1 MGSRRFARTPS
12 LPLFAGGLPCEAPP
26 LPPAQ
31 QGTPAGD
38 RRFLLLH
45 GEGLAAERPAV
56 WALRFSPLVGI
67 WREEGLLIETTGLPE
82 REREPEL
89 LRRVLRGFAAAGAP
103 ARGLLGRA
111 PAALAAL
118 LRAGARPQVLSPD
131 QEAAALPRLPVTALA
146 LPAEMIPA
154 LHRLGLRDVAALE
167 AQPRGPLARRFGNV
181 IAGELAALRGRIAP
195 YTPIRPPPRHLQA
208 REYLSPLCTAPALER
223 AIGTLA
229 DRLCLGLLESGE
241 GVRALRL
248 TAFRGDGSWQELRQ
262 GLGQASREPAH
273 LRRLLDRRVE
283 ELRPELGFEK
293 LILAAE
299 VTEALH
305 ARQAGLPGEE
315 TPQED
320 LSELLDRLGQRLRIW
335 RLAPQES
342 HWPERA
348 VRRADAFAPVAEAPA
363 APRPLRLLRRPIPIT
378 ASALLP
384 DDPPFQITIGRRV
397 ERVVSAEGPERLEP
411 EWWRPPEER
420 PPRDYYRVQ
429 LASGARW
436 WVCRRGAV
444 GEEAKWFVHG
454 FLP

>member
-12 LPLFAGGLPCEAPP
+12 LPLFEGGLPCEAPP
-26 LPPAQ
+26 LPPAEQ
-31 QGTPAGD
+31 ASSTGD

-67 WREEGLLIETTGLPE
+67 WREEGLLIETTGLPD
-82 REREPEL
+82 REPDL
-89 LRRVLRGFAAAGAP
+89 LDRVLRAFATAGAP

-118 LRAGARPQVLSPD
+118 LRAGTRPQVLSPD
-131 QEAAALPRLPVTALA
+131 QEAAALPRLPLTALA
-146 LPAEMIPA
+146 LPEQMIPA

-167 AQPRGPLARRFGNV
+167 AQPRGPLARRFGTA
-181 IAGELAALRGRIAP
+181 IAEELAALRGRIAP
-195 YTPIRPPPRHLQA
+195 FTPIRPPPRHVQA
-208 REYLSPLCTAPALER
+208 REYLSPLCTGPALER
-223 AIGTLA
+223 AIGALA
-229 DRLCLGLLESGE
+229 DRLCAGLLEAGE

-262 GLGQASREPAH
+262 GLGQASRDPAH

-283 ELRPELGFEK
+283 ELQPELGFEK
-293 LILAAE
+293 LILGAE
-299 VTEALH
+299 VTEVLR

-315 TPQED
+315 APKEV
-320 LSELLDRLGQRLRIW
+320 LSELLDRLAQRLRIW
-335 RLAPQES
+335 RLAPRDA

-348 VRRADAFAPVAEAPA
+348 VRQANAFEPVTEAPPA
-363 APRPLRLLRRPIPIT
+363 ERPMRLLRRPIPVE

-384 DDPPFQITIGRRV
+384 DDPPFQLRIGRRV

>member
-1 MGSRRFARTPS
+1 MGTA
-12 LPLFAGGLPCEAPP
+12 AP
-26 LPPAQ
+26 
-31 QGTPAGD
+31 GM

-45 GEGLAAERPAV
+45 GEGLAGERPAV

-67 WREEGLLIETTGLPE
+67 WREEGLLIETTGLPDSE
-82 REREPEL
+82 SGL
-89 LRRVLRGFAAAGAP
+89 LHRVLSAFAAAGTP
-103 ARGLLGRA
+103 ARGLLGHA

-118 LRAGARPQVLSPD
+118 LRAGAHSQVLTPD
-131 QEAAALPRLPVTALA
+131 QEEAALPRLPITALA
-146 LPAEMIPA
+146 LPEKVIPA

-167 AQPRGPLARRFGNV
+167 AQPRGPLARRFGV
-181 IAGELAALRGRIAP
+181 TIAEELAALRGRIAP
-195 YTPIRPPPRHLQA
+195 FTPVRPPPRHVRA

-223 AIGTLA
+223 AAGTLG
-229 DRLCLGLLESGE
+229 DQLCAGLLESGE

-262 GLGQASREPAH
+262 GLGQASRDPAH
-273 LRRLLDRRVE
+273 LRRLLSRRVE

-305 ARQAGLPGEE
+305 ARQAGLPGAE
-315 TPQED
+315 TPKEA
-320 LSELLDRLGQRLRIW
+320 LSELCDRLAQRLGLW
-335 RLAPQES
+335 RLTPRES

-348 VRRADAFAPVAEAPA
+348 VRQANAFEPVAEAPP
-363 APRPLRLLRRPIPIT
+363 APRPVRLLRQPIPVE
-378 ASALLP
+378 ASAALP
-384 DDPPFQITIGRRV
+384 DDPPFQIRIGRRV
-397 ERVVSAEGPERLEP
+397 ERVISAEGPERIEP
-411 EWWRPPEER
+411 EWWRTPEDR

-436 WVCRRGAV
+436 WVCRRGMA
-444 GEEAKWFVHG
+444 GSPEGKWFLHG

>member
-12 LPLFAGGLPCEAPP
+12 LPLFEGGLPCAAPSLPAPKEA
-26 LPPAQ
+26 LAAS
-31 QGTPAGD
+31 G
-38 RRFLLLH
+38 RRFLMLH
-45 GEGLAAERPAV
+45 GEGLATERPAV

-67 WREEGLLIETTGLPE
+67 WREEGLLLETTGLPD
-82 REREPEL
+82 REPEL
-89 LRRVLRGFAAAGAP
+89 LRRILHAFDKAGAA
-103 ARGLLGRA
+103 ARGLLGGA

-118 LRAGARPQVLSPD
+118 LRAGTASQVLTPA
-131 QEAAALPRLPVTALA
+131 QEEAARPRLPVTALA
-146 LPAEMIPA
+146 LPAAMIPA

-167 AQPRGPLARRFGNV
+167 AQPRGPLARRFGSA
-181 IAGELAALRGRIAP
+181 IAEELAALRGWIAP
-195 YTPIRPPPRHLQA
+195 FTPVRPPPRHVQA
-208 REYLSPLCTAPALER
+208 REYLSPLCTGPALER
-223 AIGTLA
+223 AIGMLA
-229 DRLCLGLLESGE
+229 DRLCAGLLESGE

-262 GLGQASREPAH
+262 GLGQASRDPAH

-293 LILAAE
+293 LILGAE

-315 TPQED
+315 TPKEA
-320 LSELLDRLGQRLRIW
+320 LSELLDRLAQRLRIW
-335 RLAPQES
+335 RLAPRES

-348 VRRADAFAPVAEAPA
+348 VRRADAFGPIAEAPA
-363 APRPLRLLRRPIPIT
+363 ARRPLRLLRRPIPIT

-384 DDPPFQITIGRRV
+384 DDPPFQIVIGKRV
-397 ERVVSAEGPERLEP
+397 ERVVSAEGPERIEP

-436 WVCRRGAV
+436 WVCRRGVV
-444 GEEAKWFVHG
+444 GEVEAQWFVHG